1 MVLAKNLT
9 EILHQFF
16 AEQPVNRAYIFG
28 SVARGEATDQSDID
42 ILVELTRGATL
53 FDHAHMSW
61 QLEDLLQ
68 HRVDIVTKGGL
79 SPYIQP
85 FIEQGRILVYER

>member
-16 AEQPVNRAYIFG
+16 AEQPVSRTYLFDSVVRG
-28 SVARGEATDQSDID
+28 SATDQSDLD
-42 ILVELTRGATL
+42 VLVELDKRATL
-53 FDHAHMSW
+53 FDHARMSW

-68 HRVDIVTKGGL
+68 HRVDVVIEGGL
-79 SPYIQP
+79 SSHIRP
-85 FIEQGRILVYER
+85 FIERDRILVYER